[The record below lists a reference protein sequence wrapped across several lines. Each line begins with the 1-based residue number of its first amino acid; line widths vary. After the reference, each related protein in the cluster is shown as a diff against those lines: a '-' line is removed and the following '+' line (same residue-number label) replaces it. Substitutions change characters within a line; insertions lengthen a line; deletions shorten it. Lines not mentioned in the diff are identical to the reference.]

1 MPTQQSLKRLVSRQC
16 AYRLPLDGLKA
27 MDTATPLV
35 CWTLIILAA
44 WRADEAAA
52 GASEASCFAPFFAA
66 DCSLALLA
74 EGRRWLFSGGGAG
87 RGIVI
92 VIVIIL

>member
-1 MPTQQSLKRLVSRQC
+1 
-16 AYRLPLDGLKA
+16 

-74 EGRRWLFSGGGAG
+74 EGRRWLFSGGGAENVVLLAITI
-87 RGIVI
+87 RYRYDNASKQQPIDRQTD
-92 VIVIIL
+92 